1 MMPQR
6 VALVTISATSS
17 DRQDQHTYSGYIP
30 FDRIVSPYSSFTYS
44 TPPRFIHS
52 HLIQALPE
60 SLEIES
66 EALELS
72 SSPPLSIAESEAVSR
87 EDVSEVREAV
97 SSAITL
103 WLAEASAGAVFWG
116 RMEFSAIL
124 RRFAVAFRL
133 LLRGYM
139 ILERR

>member
-1 MMPQR
+1 MRPQR
-6 VALVTISATSS
+6 VAPVTISATSS
-17 DRQDQHTYSGYIP
+17 DRQDQCAYSGYIP
-30 FDRIVSPYSSFTYS
+30 FHRNVSPYSSFTYS
-44 TPPRFIHS
+44 TSPRFIHS

-116 RMEFSAIL
+116 RM
-124 RRFAVAFRL
+124 
-133 LLRGYM
+133 
-139 ILERR
+139 

>member
-1 MMPQR
+1 
-6 VALVTISATSS
+6 
-17 DRQDQHTYSGYIP
+17 
-30 FDRIVSPYSSFTYS
+30 
-44 TPPRFIHS
+44 
-52 HLIQALPE
+52 
-60 SLEIES
+60 
-66 EALELS
+66 LELS

-124 RRFAVAFRL
+124 RRFTVAFRL

-139 ILERR
+139 ILGRR